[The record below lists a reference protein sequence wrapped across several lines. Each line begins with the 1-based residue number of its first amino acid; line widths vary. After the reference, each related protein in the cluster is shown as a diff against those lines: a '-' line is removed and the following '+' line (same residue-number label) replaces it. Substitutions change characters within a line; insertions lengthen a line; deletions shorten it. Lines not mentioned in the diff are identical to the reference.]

1 MKSDTFTEISFFLQ
15 NSAIAMQ
22 DLSEPPQSMVQ
33 RSVLNKLVL
42 ISMAKELL
50 HPVVAM
56 QRARKTRVRSQQLQ
70 Q

>member
-33 RSVLNKLVL
+33 RSVLNKHVL
-42 ISMAKELL
+42 MLTARELP

-56 QRARKTRVRSQQLQ
+56 QRAQNTRVQSQQLQ